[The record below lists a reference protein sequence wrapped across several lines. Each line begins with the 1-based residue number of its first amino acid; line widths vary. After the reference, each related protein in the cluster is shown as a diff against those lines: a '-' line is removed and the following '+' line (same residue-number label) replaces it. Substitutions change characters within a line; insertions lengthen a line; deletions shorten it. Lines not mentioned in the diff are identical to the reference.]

1 MACKGTPV
9 GTLLQNVVNFVFLLL
24 AVTLLIILWGST
36 QDNTTANN
44 LLEQIEMVRDEN
56 RKVIGNNTIFLEN
69 KINTLAKVQN
79 DYQFSTSRKIELLEK
94 RIDQI
99 AKGEPKQRLINNNNL
114 HNSLTINGTDVQ
126 VKKSESTSETKR
138 DVP

>member
-1 MACKGTPV
+1 MWP
-9 GTLLQNVVNFVFLLL
+9 LLQNVVNFVFLLL
-24 AVTLLIILWGST
+24 ALTLLIILWGNT
-36 QDNTTANN
+36 QDNTTASN

-69 KINTLAKVQN
+69 KINTQAKIQN
-79 DYQFSTSRKIELLEK
+79 DYQFSTSRKIELLERK
-94 RIDQI
+94 VDQI
-99 AKGEPKQRLINNNNL
+99 AKGEPKQRLITNNL
-114 HNSLTINGTDVQ
+114 HNSLTINGTDVV

>member
-1 MACKGTPV
+1 MACKGIPV

-69 KINTLAKVQN
+69 KINAQAKMQN
-79 DYQFSTSRKIELLEK
+79 DYQFSTSRKIELLERK
-94 RIDQI
+94 VDQI
-99 AKGEPKQRLINNNNL
+99 AKGEGKQRLINNNNL

-126 VKKSESTSETKR
+126 VKKSEATSETKR

>member
-1 MACKGTPV
+1 MWP
-9 GTLLQNVVNFVFLLL
+9 LLQNVVNFVFLLL
-24 AVTLLIILWGST
+24 ALTLLIILWGNT
-36 QDNTTANN
+36 QDNVAANN

-69 KINTLAKVQN
+69 KINTQAKIQN
-79 DYQFSTSRKIELLEK
+79 DYQFSTSRKIELLERK
-94 RIDQI
+94 VDQI
-99 AKGEPKQRLINNNNL
+99 AKGEPKQRLITNNNL

>member
-1 MACKGTPV
+1 MWP
-9 GTLLQNVVNFVFLLL
+9 LLQNVVNFVFLLL
-24 AVTLLIILWGST
+24 ALTLLIILWGNT
-36 QDNTTANN
+36 QDNTTASN

-69 KINTLAKVQN
+69 KINTLAKQQN
-79 DYQFSTSRKIELLEK
+79 DYQFSTSRKIELLERK
-94 RIDQI
+94 VDQI
-99 AKGEPKQRLINNNNL
+99 AKGEPKQRLITNNNL